1 MCNNFF
7 LIWLNLRRSLFIDWF
22 AVELFEN
29 HLKCFQTF
37 PQEPTVATLAP
48 VIPKASKRIGK
59 KFRGPGGMF
68 ASVSKQKLSTFPL
81 KKVPS
86 DAKPKIF
93 RSHAES
99 SEIGQEYLTRPKR
112 KSLVKALDLV
122 KEWTSDKSSNYF
134 NNTKFSSP
142 GKRTSSSPPVKKLKK
157 GNYLKVN
164 GIERTVR
171 NVATLVGLIYYLFLI
186 ILYKLIHD
194 KVSIWSTGRQS

>member
-93 RSHAES
+93 RSHAE
-99 SEIGQEYLTRPKR
+99 
-112 KSLVKALDLV
+112 LDLV

-157 GNYLKVN
+157 GNYLKVK

-171 NVATLVGLIYYLFLI
+171 NVATLVGLIDYFFLI